1 MSYLQFILIAAAL
14 NFFGCNQPDQPE
26 IAAFTTATTGDAP
39 LSEAQTGKLNR
50 QTQLDTVYKTEA
62 QWKKILNS
70 QQYYV
75 LRKKGTE
82 PAFRNKYNA
91 NKAKGIYHCAG
102 CNNPVFSSETK
113 FDSGTGWP
121 SFWKPIA
128 SYRIKEV
135 TDRSGGMIRTEV
147 VCARCGGHLGH
158 VFDDGPKP
166 TGLRY
171 CLNSAALNFVP
182 KK

>member
-1 MSYLQFILIAAAL
+1 MNVFHILTTAL
-14 NFFGCNQPDQPE
+14 AFTLVGCNQQDQPAN
-26 IAAFTTATTGDAP
+26 AAYTTATSGEAP
-39 LSEAQTGKLNR
+39 LPEAKTAELNS
-50 QTQLDTVYKTEA
+50 QTQRDTVYKTDAE
-62 QWKKILNS
+62 WEKVLTP
-70 QQYYV
+70 QQYFV

-91 NKAKGIYHCAG
+91 NKAKGTYYCAA
-102 CNNPVFSSETK
+102 CHNPVFSSATK
-113 FDSGTGWP
+113 FESGTGWP

-128 SYRIKEV
+128 NYRIREV
-135 TDRSGGMIRTEV
+135 KDTSGGMVRTEV

-171 CLNSAALNFVP
+171 CLNSAALDF
-182 KK
+182 KATK

>member
-1 MSYLQFILIAAAL
+1 MLL
-14 NFFGCNQPDQPE
+14 FGCDQPNRTTDAE
-26 IAAFTTATTGDAP
+26 YTTADTGDAP
-39 LSEAQTGKLNR
+39 LTETQTAGLNQ
-50 QTQLDTVYKTEA
+50 QTQRDTVYKTEA
-62 QWKKILNS
+62 EWKKILTP
-70 QQYYV
+70 QEFYV

-82 PAFRNKYNA
+82 PAFRNKYDA
-91 NKAKGIYHCAG
+91 NKAKGMYHCAG
-102 CNNPVFSSETK
+102 CGNPVFSSSTK

-128 SYRIKEV
+128 NYRIKEV
-135 TDRSGGMIRTEV
+135 PDRTDGMIRTEV

-171 CLNSAALNFVP
+171 CLNSAALDFVA

>member
-1 MSYLQFILIAAAL
+1 MSAYKFILLIAAFYL
-14 NFFGCNQPDQPE
+14 TGCNEHSQAED
-26 IAAFTTATTGDAP
+26 AAYTTATSGDTP
-39 LSEAQTGKLNR
+39 LKDAQTQKLNR
-50 QTQLDTVYKTEA
+50 PTQRDTIYKTDVE
-62 QWKKILNS
+62 WKKVLTPE
-70 QQYYV
+70 QYFV

-91 NKAKGIYHCAG
+91 NNEKGIYHCAG
-102 CNNPVFSSETK
+102 CGNPLFSSETK

-121 SFWKPIA
+121 SFLKPIA
-128 SYRIKEV
+128 NYRIKEV
-135 TDRSGGMIRTEV
+135 KDRSDGMVRTEV

-171 CLNSAALNFVP
+171 CLNSAALDFR
-182 KK
+182 KD